1 MVAVETALEE
11 VAAQEAVDASIR
23 EERTRTAMPYQFVPT
38 ARNWPSTR
46 HRTVSACQRMRR
58 R

>member
-46 HRTVSACQRMRR
+46 HRTVSAR
-58 R
+58 